1 MNISQQFSPP
11 LKLIIPF
18 FLLGVGA
25 LVVSIALLF
34 GFDVTQ
40 VHLFSSTTIAW
51 VHLFALGFVMMVIL
65 GAMAQLIPVVLE
77 VEHFAVELYYAIYPL
92 LLVGVVMMG
101 GGFLLYPLLLPF
113 GGVVV
118 LIAFG
123 IYLVETFLTLT
134 KVKRITFVVVAV
146 LLANIFLLFGLI
158 VAFMMA
164 LGYAGMVAVDIQS
177 LVKLHVYLVVFGYVG
192 VSIMGMSAI
201 LLPMFMLS
209 HIKSWRVMKSALSVL
224 TVALLLLAVSIF
236 LHNSVLEKSVD
247 GLILVAFFLYAYQ
260 IVMIYKIRMRIEA
273 DIYFKSMVFSY
284 ISFFVVLFALGV
296 SVLVDSQQF
305 VFLIGWIGFGGFI
318 TFLISGHLYKIVPF
332 LVWYEKFSP
341 LVGKQKV
348 PMLAEMV
355 PKRSSN
361 MQFLFS
367 SVGVVVI
374 AFAIMLANEVL
385 FKSGVSFLLFG
396 VIFLAKDM
404 IYMMRYK

>member
-18 FLLGVGA
+18 FLLGIGA
-25 LVVSIALLF
+25 LVISVALLF
-34 GFDVTQ
+34 GFNITQ
-40 VHLFSSTTIAW
+40 THLFDSATIAW

-92 LLVGVVMMG
+92 LVIGVILMAC
-101 GGFLLYPLLLPF
+101 GFVYEPILLPL

-123 IYLVETFLTLT
+123 IYLIETFLTLK
-134 KVKRITFVVVAV
+134 KVKRVTFVVVAV
-146 LLANIFLLFGLI
+146 LLANIFLLCGLV
-158 VAFMMA
+158 VAFVMA

-209 HIKSWRVMKSALSVL
+209 HIKSWRIMKTALAVL
-224 TVALLLLAVSIF
+224 TLALLLLAVATFFHYPS
-236 LHNSVLEKSVD
+236 LGNVVD
-247 GLILVAFFLYAYQ
+247 GLMFLAFVIYAYQ
-260 IVMIYKIRMRIEA
+260 IAMIYKIRMRIEA

-284 ISFFVVLFALGV
+284 ISFFVLLLALGV

-367 SVGVVVI
+367 SVGVVAI
-374 AFAIMLANEVL
+374 AVAIMTTSEIL

-396 VIFLAKDM
+396 VVFLAKDM